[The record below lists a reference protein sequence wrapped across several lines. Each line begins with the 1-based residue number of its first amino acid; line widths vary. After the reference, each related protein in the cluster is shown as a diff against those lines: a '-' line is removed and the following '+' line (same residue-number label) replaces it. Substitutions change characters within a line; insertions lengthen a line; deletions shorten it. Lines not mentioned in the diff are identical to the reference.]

1 MELKVHLFIVL
12 ALPLL
17 ASDFD
22 HATLACW
29 PLVTLKRPFKG
40 LVRGSDYL
48 VEGKFDL
55 ANQVVRLE
63 VVWFVEVFDVINHGF
78 VVLSL
83 LKVVLNLKTFDPLG
97 VQGVHDDLSLS

>member
-29 PLVTLKRPFKG
+29 PLVTLKRPFQG

-55 ANQVVRLE
+55 ANQVV
-63 VVWFVEVFDVINHGF
+63 
-78 VVLSL
+78 
-83 LKVVLNLKTFDPLG
+83 
-97 VQGVHDDLSLS
+97 